1 MSKTYTME
9 ELKSMDPAEVNV
21 LLSKGKIEG
30 KAVVKRADGSIKYD
44 NPNAVGQYEE
54 DSLNSHSE
62 E

>member
-1 MSKTYTME
+1 MTKTYNIE
-9 ELKSMDPAEVNV
+9 DLKNMDPAEVNV

-54 DSLNSHSE
+54 VNSNSHSE